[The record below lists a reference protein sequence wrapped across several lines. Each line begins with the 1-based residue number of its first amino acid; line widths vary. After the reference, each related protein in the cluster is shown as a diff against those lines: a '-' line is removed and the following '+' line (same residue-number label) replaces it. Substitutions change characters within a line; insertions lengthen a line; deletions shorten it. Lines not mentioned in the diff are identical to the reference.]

1 MDRPRAG
8 WAWRSREEQGGAG
21 RSREEQGGAGR
32 SREEQGGAGRSR
44 EEQGGAGSEGRAV
57 MMAWGGGAQAEG
69 IPLTRTRRLTLQV
82 DKIPVVSRNG

>member
-1 MDRPRAG
+1 MDRLRDGQAQG
-8 WAWRSREEQGGAG
+8 RMGMEEQGGAG

-57 MMAWGGGAQAEG
+57 MMAWGGGSG
-69 IPLTRTRRLTLQV
+69 
-82 DKIPVVSRNG
+82 